1 MDGGAGWNERVARQ
15 GWRGRWSAV
24 SYMDVGV
31 WRVACGEY
39 SKRPGFSCCLLILN
53 SPALRWALLPHNT
66 SSILIQWLMFAR
78 ALIQWRCRQLAG
90 AALRPLVHVGGGV
103 DRRAVYHEEQAAL
116 REALEL
122 GRRRLMLSGRCQL
135 W

>member
-1 MDGGAGWNERVARQ
+1 MRSHIPRCGSRPHEGGRAASEVDHTTAALAGEPGRNELEGLLDGTSRRDFSEGLLEGTFRKESL
-15 GWRGRWSAV
+15 GLV
-24 SYMDVGV
+24 S
-31 WRVACGEY
+31 
-39 SKRPGFSCCLLILN
+39 SS
-53 SPALRWALLPHNT
+53 SP
-66 SSILIQWLMFAR
+66 SI
-78 ALIQWRCRQLAG
+78 LIQWRCRQLAG

-103 DRRAVYHEEQAAL
+103 DRRAVYREEQAAL

>member
-1 MDGGAGWNERVARQ
+1 
-15 GWRGRWSAV
+15 
-24 SYMDVGV
+24 MDVGV

-90 AALRPLVHVGGGV
+90 AALRPLVHVGVGV
-103 DRRAVYHEEQAAL
+103 DRRAVYREEQAAL

-122 GRRRLMLSGRCQL
+122 GRRRLMLGGRCQL